1 MESCT
6 HNIMAMACKNS
17 NNTPILPIPEP
28 HRLIITTRNN
38 PRQFFMELYSS
49 DIVKMTGECEHT
61 FLRFIVPNFDLVVI
75 TTTDEHW
82 LCFMEVNTSN
92 RT

>member
-1 MESCT
+1 
-6 HNIMAMACKNS
+6 
-17 NNTPILPIPEP
+17 
-28 HRLIITTRNN
+28 
-38 PRQFFMELYSS
+38 MELYSS

-75 TTTDEHW
+75 ATTDEHW